1 MGFSLL
7 LVLGI
12 KLILPLD
19 SELGPWV
26 DDDILARIEADD
38 GWKGDEIAHCIEEP
52 WYWAVNYIYT
62 IRKDEFTKDARPE
75 VLRFPALEHL
85 RYVLHQCFTESY
97 LVIDKSRQ
105 MTLSWGL
112 MLYLLHIAQFG
123 SHEEIIVQTKKE
135 VDADALVKRAEFMAK
150 GQRKWMR
157 PEISPKFCLL
167 RFPTTNCSI
176 RGLPGGVG
184 AGDQIRSANP
194 SRYFLDEG
202 GFVDEFEECRTAAL
216 ACCRDVKIVSTAN
229 HGEFYRFVNDKMEQ
243 L

>member
-1 MGFSLL
+1 M
-7 LVLGI
+7 
-12 KLILPLD
+12 ILPLNTD
-19 SELGPWV
+19 LEPWI
-26 DDDILARIEADD
+26 DYEFLQQIEADE
-38 GWKGDEIAHCIEEP
+38 GWKNDELAKCIENP
-52 WYWAVNYIYT
+52 WYWAVNYVYT

-75 VLRFPALEHL
+75 ILRFPPLEHL
-85 RYVLHQCFTESY
+85 RFVFHQCFTESY

-105 MTLSWGL
+105 MTLSWAL
-112 MLYLLHIAQFG
+112 MLYLLYIAQFG

-135 VDADALVKRAEFMAK
+135 VDADALVRRAEFMAK
-150 GQRKWMR
+150 SQRKWMC

-167 RFPTTNCSI
+167 RFPATNCSI

-229 HGEFYRFVNDKMEQ
+229 AGEFRCFVEDEMEKM
-243 L
+243 

>member
-1 MGFSLL
+1 M
-7 LVLGI
+7 
-12 KLILPLD
+12 
-19 SELGPWV
+19 
-26 DDDILARIEADD
+26 
-38 GWKGDEIAHCIEEP
+38 
-52 WYWAVNYIYT
+52 
-62 IRKDEFTKDARPE
+62 
-75 VLRFPALEHL
+75 
-85 RYVLHQCFTESY
+85 
-97 LVIDKSRQ
+97 IDKSRQ
-105 MTLSWGL
+105 MTLSWAL
-112 MLYLLHIAQFG
+112 MLYLLDIAQFG

-157 PEISPKFCLL
+157 PETNPKFCLL
-167 RFPTTNCSI
+167 RFPATNCSI

-202 GFVDEFEECRTAAL
+202 GYVDEFEECRTAAL

-229 HGEFYRFVNDKMEQ
+229 HGEFELFINDKMDE